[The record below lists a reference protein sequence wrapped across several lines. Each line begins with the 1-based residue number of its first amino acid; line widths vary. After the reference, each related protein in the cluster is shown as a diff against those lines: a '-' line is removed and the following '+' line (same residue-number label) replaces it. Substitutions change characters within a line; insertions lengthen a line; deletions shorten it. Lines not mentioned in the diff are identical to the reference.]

1 MIADHFSRCEKH
13 FTSFTLPL
21 DAQISET
28 ITKGASPSLL
38 DKFDKAE
45 TLWNTFSEAY
55 LNFLPIFPQ
64 LDTEQRITTING
76 QLLPHLKDLIV
87 QLHDF
92 QLHIVLIMA
101 TEQSL
106 IHRTVKESKAWIKPL
121 IVLSLVLAIFL
132 CWLSCRLILSPLNIL
147 VETMTRI
154 QKGVTTARF
163 KYTSNNEMGYLAI
176 TFNAMVMQLHESI
189 ETQSKTQVALEKN
202 QRLLS
207 DFFEFAPDSI
217 ILIDSNG
224 IIKRV
229 NHSTETLFGWERN
242 ELIGRK
248 FRSLI
253 ASTFSNLTE
262 NNPEEILH
270 QVLLDFRGASG
281 SKIQLTKKDGSNFE
295 GEINFKTM
303 DTEDGPLI
311 AASIRD
317 IGHREPD
324 EIT

>member
-1 MIADHFSRCEKH
+1 
-13 FTSFTLPL
+13 
-21 DAQISET
+21 
-28 ITKGASPSLL
+28 
-38 DKFDKAE
+38 
-45 TLWNTFSEAY
+45 
-55 LNFLPIFPQ
+55 
-64 LDTEQRITTING
+64 
-76 QLLPHLKDLIV
+76 
-87 QLHDF
+87 
-92 QLHIVLIMA
+92 
-101 TEQSL
+101 
-106 IHRTVKESKAWIKPL
+106 
-121 IVLSLVLAIFL
+121 
-132 CWLSCRLILSPLNIL
+132 
-147 VETMTRI
+147 
-154 QKGVTTARF
+154 
-163 KYTSNNEMGYLAI
+163 MGYLAI